1 MSEKGSDHEQRIEHV
16 FLVRM
21 WLERDSTRSQW
32 RGSVQHVASGR
43 RLFVGS
49 PGEVSD
55 FITVQL
61 PKAERTSKP
70 AD

>member
-1 MSEKGSDHEQRIEHV
+1 MSEKVGDQAQRVEHV

-21 WLERDSTRSQW
+21 WLERGATESQW

-55 FITVQL
+55 FIAVQL
-61 PKAERTSKP
+61 PKGGKTSGSTG
-70 AD
+70 

>member
-1 MSEKGSDHEQRIEHV
+1 MDREEQRTEHV

-21 WLERDSTRSQW
+21 WRERGGDDPSW

-49 PGEVSD
+49 AGEVGD
-55 FITVQL
+55 FIALQL
-61 PKAERTSKP
+61 RAGTHSDAKA
-70 AD
+70 

>member
-1 MSEKGSDHEQRIEHV
+1 MSAKGGDQDRRVEHV

-21 WLERDSTRSQW
+21 WLERGATESQW

-49 PGEVSD
+49 PGEVSE
-55 FITVQL
+55 FISVQL
-61 PKAERTSKP
+61 PKDAGTVGP
-70 AD
+70 TD

>member
-1 MSEKGSDHEQRIEHV
+1 MSENSSEYERRVEHV

-21 WLERDSTRSQW
+21 WLERGNAESQW

-55 FITVQL
+55 FISTQL
-61 PKAERTSKP
+61 PKSGRTSGSTE
-70 AD
+70 

>member
-1 MSEKGSDHEQRIEHV
+1 LDDQEPRTEHV

-21 WLERDSTRSQW
+21 WTERAGDLQW

-49 PGEVSD
+49 ATEVGD
-55 FITVQL
+55 FIALQL
-61 PKAERTSKP
+61 RTNPNSTERIRDT
-70 AD
+70 

>member
-1 MSEKGSDHEQRIEHV
+1 MDQDDQRTEHV

-21 WLERDSTRSQW
+21 WLERGGGDPQW

-49 PGEVSD
+49 AGEVGD
-55 FITVQL
+55 FIALQL
-61 PKAERTSKP
+61 RSSHATRTP
-70 AD
+70 P

>member
-1 MSEKGSDHEQRIEHV
+1 MNRKGAQERRVEHV

-21 WLERDSTRSQW
+21 WLERGATASQW

-55 FITVQL
+55 FITLQL
-61 PKAERTSKP
+61 ASAHAPRTL
-70 AD
+70 A